1 MKNTLRMAREAAAA
15 ALGRLNPR
23 ELRLVT
29 FFAALLTV
37 SMVYLA
43 LIEPVANNRMRMQQ
57 RITSLSRDLGNMQS
71 LATTIQRVERELGRK
86 ENPTNTSKDFSLFSF
101 IDRATSAAVA
111 AEAIA
116 SMNPTRRKLPEGL
129 EESAVELRLQDVAL
143 ADIVGLLR
151 QIELAQEP
159 VYIKRLDLR
168 RRYDDRSRGVP
179 CSIDQMYC
187 SVSATCA

>member
-1 MKNTLRMAREAAAA
+1 VKNTLRMAREAVAS

-29 FFAALLTV
+29 SFAALLAV
-37 SMVYLA
+37 SMVYLF
-43 LIEPVANNRMRMQQ
+43 LIEPVVDNRMRMQQ
-57 RITSLSRDLGNMQS
+57 RITSLSRDLGNMRN

-101 IDRATSAAVA
+101 IDRATSTAVA

-116 SMNPTRRKLPEGL
+116 SMNPTRRKLPKGI

-151 QIELAQEP
+151 QIELADEP

-168 RRYDDRSRGVP
+168 RRYDDRTRFDAIIIAGA
-179 CSIDQMYC
+179 
-187 SVSATCA
+187 VSAT